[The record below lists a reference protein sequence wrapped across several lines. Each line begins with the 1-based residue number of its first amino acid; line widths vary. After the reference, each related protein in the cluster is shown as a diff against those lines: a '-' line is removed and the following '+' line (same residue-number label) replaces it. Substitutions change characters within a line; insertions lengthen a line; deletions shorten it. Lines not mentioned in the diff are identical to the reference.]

1 MDPDPAVADEVE
13 SNAPAPAEGA
23 APTETH
29 PLLLV
34 REEEKG
40 IGKPFSK

>member
-23 APTETH
+23 APTENPPPT
-29 PLLLV
+29 V
-34 REEEKG
+34 GREEEKG